1 MHNGFQK
8 CSFGELLKEKVKNG
22 IYKSKTFHG
31 SGLKIV
37 NMGELFRYPR
47 LYDVDMK
54 RIMVT
59 EKEKDNFLLKNGDLL
74 FARRSLTPEGAGKCC
89 IVHNIE
95 SEMVFESSLI
105 RARPDCKKVN
115 PYFLYYYFSSHLGI
129 YLLYTIR
136 RQVAVSG
143 ITGTDL
149 MKLILDIPPLWEQQ
163 AIAHILGTLDDKIEL
178 NLRQNTTL
186 EAMAQAIFKEWFVDF
201 GPVRAK
207 MEGRQPEGM
216 SREVADLFPDRLDDE
231 GKPEGWKIKTIE
243 DVAQKVGM
251 GPFGSSIKVSTFV
264 ASGIPIISGKHLNSV
279 MLSDTEYNFVTEKH
293 AEKLK
298 NSNVYRGDIVFTH
311 AGNIGQ
317 VSYIPEI
324 SMYNKYIL
332 SQRQFYMRCDLSIVS
347 PEFIVYFF
355 KSPEGQHKLLAN
367 TSSTG
372 VPSISRPVSYIKTI
386 SFILP
391 QKNILNVFE
400 NIVKRLHRKIVNTK
414 RENDLLISLRD
425 TLLPKLISG
434 ELRVPDAQKMVA
446 DIV

>member
-1 MHNGFQK
+1 
-8 CSFGELLKEKVKNG
+8 
-22 IYKSKTFHG
+22 
-31 SGLKIV
+31 
-37 NMGELFRYPR
+37 
-47 LYDVDMK
+47 
-54 RIMVT
+54 
-59 EKEKDNFLLKNGDLL
+59 
-74 FARRSLTPEGAGKCC
+74 
-89 IVHNIE
+89 
-95 SEMVFESSLI
+95 
-105 RARPDCKKVN
+105 
-115 PYFLYYYFSSHLGI
+115 
-129 YLLYTIR
+129 
-136 RQVAVSG
+136 
-143 ITGTDL
+143 
-149 MKLILDIPPLWEQQ
+149 MKLILDIPPLLEQQ

-434 ELRVPDAQKMVA
+434 ELRVPDAEKMVA

>member
-1 MHNGFQK
+1 M
-8 CSFGELLKEKVKNG
+8 
-22 IYKSKTFHG
+22 
-31 SGLKIV
+31 
-37 NMGELFRYPR
+37 
-47 LYDVDMK
+47 
-54 RIMVT
+54 
-59 EKEKDNFLLKNGDLL
+59 
-74 FARRSLTPEGAGKCC
+74 
-89 IVHNIE
+89 
-95 SEMVFESSLI
+95 
-105 RARPDCKKVN
+105 
-115 PYFLYYYFSSHLGI
+115 
-129 YLLYTIR
+129 
-136 RQVAVSG
+136 
-143 ITGTDL
+143 
-149 MKLILDIPPLWEQQ
+149 
-163 AIAHILGTLDDKIEL
+163 
-178 NLRQNTTL
+178 
-186 EAMAQAIFKEWFVDF
+186 DF

-434 ELRVPDAQKMVA
+434 ELRVPDAEKMVA